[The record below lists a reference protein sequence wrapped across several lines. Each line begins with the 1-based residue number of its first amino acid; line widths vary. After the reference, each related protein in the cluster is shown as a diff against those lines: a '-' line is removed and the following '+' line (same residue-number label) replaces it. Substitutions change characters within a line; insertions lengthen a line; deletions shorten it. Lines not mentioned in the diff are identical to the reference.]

1 MKTARVV
8 KQKNQ
13 PHAMDARQ
21 SERGSA
27 TVLALLIM
35 GLLTIFVSLA
45 LSRTTTEALIM
56 GNDAAES
63 RSFYAAQ
70 ASIETMSRNFNK
82 IYDTRL
88 SPIPSDITNV
98 QNKKPGGFT
107 GFTFTQTLLRTGVDE
122 PVVLAGGPYE
132 GLTAIRDPWTV
143 QTVATGPTGV
153 QVEMKRTFF
162 SNRIPI
168 FQFGLFYEDDMELS
182 PGAAFSFGG
191 RVHTNGN
198 FFIRGGGTVSFNSR
212 VTSSK
217 EIVVDVA
224 RNGRAN
230 VTTASLAPAGFG
242 ENIYIKNATGTFQQL
257 RIGGG
262 SVIGGPDVTG
272 TDTDMPNGS
281 YNSNWSCKATTPE
294 RYACRPSTDIFDGNL
309 IANVK
314 RLELPLK
321 LGGATEIDLIKRGL
335 AADNDVLKISRYYNK
350 PGIRVTLADRQSR
363 LPGGAG
369 GIQLDANYDALGIK
383 NGVGAKYGY
392 KAKPMLGLGVG
403 YKTTR
408 LNAYRLFSKNS
419 NSYFNGDPA
428 AINEDGTQRQV
439 WIKVENVKVDATT
452 LAVTTTDITEDIL
465 SLGFTERPPQDGVLT
480 VTDSNYDCSLTPSTC
495 ADTRAILK
503 LQRWHIP
510 GPPIKRTAYADSTK
524 ITTIGGRPVYEY
536 AGTAPNG
543 YSVVSKDSY
552 YVSNSE
558 KDDLRVNATFN
569 GDSSEKV
576 IPIPINMF
584 DAREGIAQETDV
596 TVADL
601 SIDNISSNGVMSV
614 IDIDVANLRR
624 FLRGD
629 FDLQFP
635 NGLLSTQIDR
645 DRGWI
650 MYVSDRRGDRDDD
663 GEYDMEDVYGPNDG
677 VLQGPANLNL
687 NHPEDVN
694 GNKVLDVDYDE
705 GARYSDT
712 VLADFAAVFD
722 HKYFRRAVRLINGTQ
737 LPGDRNNGFTLASEN
752 GVYIFGN
759 YNATGVASVGTP
771 TPASDYQP
779 GSVVAAGAPW
789 IANNTQV
796 PSSVV
801 ADAVTI
807 LSNKWDGDAGW
818 SDGAS
823 FGCPVYTREV
833 SGASP
838 YYLGRP
844 ARETTIRTAIMMG
857 DTISSILE
865 DPHQGGAYSERLN
878 GSVNNFKRFLE
889 DWRATATPNLNYSGS
904 LINLFNSR
912 NFNGPFKYGET
923 RVYNAPNRNWVFDD
937 SFLDAT
943 RLPPGTPFFQYIQV
957 TGFQRI
963 NN

>member
-1 MKTARVV
+1 MKTARVI
-8 KQKNQ
+8 KQRHQ
-13 PHAMDARQ
+13 RPQVSARRN
-21 SERGSA
+21 ERGSA

-56 GNDAAES
+56 GNDAAEA

-88 SPIPSDITNV
+88 SPISTDITNV
-98 QNKKPGGFT
+98 QNKKPSGFT
-107 GFTFTQTLLRTGVDE
+107 NFTFTQTLTRTGVDE

-132 GLTAIRDPWTV
+132 GLTAIRDPWKIKTISK
-143 QTVATGPTGV
+143 GPTGV
-153 QVEMKRTFF
+153 EVEMTRTFF

-182 PGAAFSFGG
+182 PGAAFEFGG
-191 RVHTNGN
+191 RVHTNSN
-198 FFIRGGGTVSFNSR
+198 FFIRGGGVIHFNSR
-212 VTSSK
+212 VTASK

-230 VTTASLAPAGFG
+230 VTTASMAPAGFG
-242 ENIYIKNATGTFQQL
+242 ENIYIKNATGTFKQL
-257 RIGGG
+257 VIGGG

-272 TDTDMPNGS
+272 TNPDMPNGS
-281 YNSNWSCKATTPE
+281 YNSNWSCKSTTPE
-294 RYACRPSTDIFDGNL
+294 RYACRPTTDIFDGNL

-321 LGGATEIDLIKRGL
+321 LGGAKEIDLIKRGESD
-335 AADNDVLKISRYYNK
+335 DNEVLKVSRYYNK
-350 PGIRVTLADRQSR
+350 PGIRVTMSDSQSR

-369 GIQLDANYDALGIK
+369 GVRLDASYDSLGVL
-383 NGVGAKYGY
+383 NGLLGAKFGY
-392 KAKPMLGLGVG
+392 KPKTMVGLGTT
-403 YKTTR
+403 YKATR
-408 LNAYRLFSKNS
+408 FNAYRLYRGTSYTNDGMPS
-419 NSYFNGDPA
+419 N
-428 AINEDGTQRQV
+428 RQT
-439 WIKVENVKVDATT
+439 WIKIENVKVDPNT
-452 LAVTTTDITEDIL
+452 LVVSTTDITEDIL
-465 SLGFTERPPQDGVLT
+465 SLGLTERAPNDSAFKI
-480 VTDSNYDCSLTPSTC
+480 TDSSYDNGTSGTDS
-495 ADTRAILK
+495 RAIIK
-503 LQRWHIP
+503 LQRWAIP
-510 GPPIKRTAYADSTK
+510 GPPVKRTAYADASK
-524 ITTIGGRPVYEY
+524 ITKLPDSSGKPVYEY

-552 YVSNSE
+552 YISNSE
-558 KDDLRVNATFN
+558 RDEHRLNAN
-569 GDSSEKV
+569 LAGDTSEKALPF
-576 IPIPINMF
+576 PIKMF
-584 DAREGIAQETDV
+584 DAREGIAEESNV
-596 TVADL
+596 EVADL
-601 SIDNISSNGVMSV
+601 AVDDISYNGVMSV

-650 MYVSDRRGDRDDD
+650 LYVSDRRGDRDND

-677 VLQGPANLNL
+677 EFQI
-687 NHPEDVN
+687 PEDVN
-694 GNKVLDVDYDE
+694 GNGELDVDFTWE

-712 VLADFAAVFD
+712 TKADVAAFFD
-722 HKYFRRAVRLINGTQ
+722 HKYFRRGVRLINGSQ
-737 LPGDRNNGFTLASEN
+737 LPGDMNNGFTLASEN

-759 YNATGVASVGTP
+759 YNSTGVSSHDSP
-771 TPASDYQP
+771 TLPSAYQP
-779 GSVVAAGAPW
+779 GAVAAGGAPW
-789 IANNTQV
+789 IADNTQV
-796 PSSVV
+796 PASVV

-807 LSNKWDGDAGW
+807 LSNRWDGTAGW

-823 FGCPVYTREV
+823 FGCPVYTRTVEPNSWLSV
-833 SGASP
+833 R
-838 YYLGRP
+838 YHGRP
-844 ARETTIRTAIMMG
+844 ARETTVRTAILMG
-857 DTISSILE
+857 DTISSMKD

-889 DWRATATPNLNYSGS
+889 DWRATDDPYLNYSGS

-923 RVYNAPNRNWVFDD
+923 RVYNAPDRNWVFDD